1 VAGWDLAAAFEPA
14 RQVSGDFYD
23 AFLMADG
30 LRIGVVVGDVCGKG
44 VGASLFMALFRSL
57 IRAVATRV
65 VRSGHTLAGDP
76 DSQLFA
82 GLTLAN
88 DYIAEVHG
96 SANMF
101 ATVFA
106 AAVNPMTGAVRW
118 VNAGHDPALVVGA
131 DGGVR
136 ARLAPTGPALGIT
149 AGVTVA
155 VGQLR
160 LAPGETLVIATDGVG
175 EARDRDGAFFG
186 DERLEALCAAPAAG
200 AAELTGAR
208 DRGAARLRRRR
219 RPGRRRDHR
228 RGAPLVVGALGRRR
242 PRRDARPLSRA
253 PVGAAQ
259 RGRFTAPARAGS
271 RRSCPAGRWRP
282 GPRSGDAPRSP
293 PAWPRPSNA
302 SVTASTFGSST
313 PSPWLALPRP
323 SVSRPTFGRL
333 ASELWPSSPR
343 RGRRAARRRRRC
355 GRCGRRPR
363 GPPARREK
371 RGAPPTGRRRPAPG
385 HAPCRPARLRPAH
398 GRRAGRALSGTAA
411 PPRFTSCRR
420 ARSCRA

>member
-1 VAGWDLAAAFEPA
+1 MARELEIGREIQAGFLPAALPQPEGWEVAAAFEPA

-23 AFLMADG
+23 AFEMADG
-30 LRIGVVVGDVCGKG
+30 MRLGVVVGDVCGKG

-186 DERLEALCAAPAAG
+186 DERLEALCDAPAAG
-200 AAELTGAR
+200 AAALTARVTAALREFGA
-208 DRGAARLRRRR
+208 GAEPADDVTLVAV
-219 RPGRRRDHR
+219 HR
-228 RGAPLVVGALGRRR
+228 A
-242 PRRDARPLSRA
+242 RA
-253 PVGAAQ
+253 PG
-259 RGRFTAPARAGS
+259 
-271 RRSCPAGRWRP
+271 
-282 GPRSGDAPRSP
+282 
-293 PAWPRPSNA
+293 
-302 SVTASTFGSST
+302 
-313 PSPWLALPRP
+313 
-323 SVSRPTFGRL
+323 
-333 ASELWPSSPR
+333 
-343 RGRRAARRRRRC
+343 
-355 GRCGRRPR
+355 
-363 GPPARREK
+363 
-371 RGAPPTGRRRPAPG
+371 
-385 HAPCRPARLRPAH
+385 
-398 GRRAGRALSGTAA
+398 
-411 PPRFTSCRR
+411 
-420 ARSCRA
+420 